1 MKLLRIPA
9 ILISIAVLGCS
20 NTAPA
25 TVGPTTQPTDV
36 SSMPTTTPSAF
47 VVVPTLASTSKLTP
61 AQTSEPTP
69 VPTSAVAQMP
79 GGKLDPAIK
88 VTVYNE
94 GKVWPGTTLLNDNH
108 DAERPRI
115 IEVNMLGEVVWEY
128 VIPRD
133 IWEDE
138 PLQSFAK
145 DVELL
150 ANGNV
155 LLGLPGRGIFEID
168 RNGEIVWS
176 HLDEKMSHDADRLP
190 NGNTLYNFGARDT
203 VDDAQAKEVS
213 PDGELVWSWH
223 AKDHFDREPYRN
235 KDDGG
240 WTHNNAV
247 ERLENGN
254 TLLSPRNFGLL
265 VEVDPS
271 GSVVRTM
278 GKGLLNK
285 AHDPELLPNGNI
297 LVANH
302 RKPQAAIEFNPDTG
316 EVVWQFAPTFKG
328 KGLFVEPL
336 HDADQLP
343 NGNVLITGYGIIYEV
358 TREGEIVWQLVL
370 TDKETALEGR
380 KNLGFYKAQRVSGNI
395 K

>member
-9 ILISIAVLGCS
+9 VLISIAVLGCS
-20 NTAPA
+20 STAPA
-25 TVGPTTQPTDV
+25 AVGPTTQPTDV
-36 SSMPTTTPSAF
+36 ASMPTATPSAS
-47 VVVPTLASTSKLTP
+47 VVVPTLASTSK
-61 AQTSEPTP
+61 PTP
-69 VPTSAVAQMP
+69 VSTSAVAQMP
-79 GGKLDPAIK
+79 RGNVDPAIK
-88 VTVYNE
+88 VTVYNRE
-94 GKVWPGTTLLNDNH
+94 KVWPGTTLLNDNH

-128 VIPRD
+128 VISRD
-133 IWEDE
+133 LWEGE
-138 PLQSFAK
+138 PLRAMDK

-150 ANGNV
+150 ANGNI
-155 LLGLPGRGIFEID
+155 LFGLPGRGIFEINRD
-168 RNGEIVWS
+168 GEVVWS
-176 HLDEKMSHDADRLP
+176 HLDEKISHDVDRLP
-190 NGNTLYNFGARDT
+190 NGNTLYNFGGTDT

-213 PDGELVWSWH
+213 PDGEVVWSWH
-223 AKDHFDREPYRN
+223 AKDHFDREPYRGI
-235 KDDGG
+235 DDHG

-278 GKGLLNK
+278 GEGLLNK

-316 EVVWQFAPTFKG
+316 EVVWQYAPTFKG
-328 KGLFVEPL
+328 KGKFVTPL
-336 HDADQLP
+336 RDADHLP

-370 TDKETALEGR
+370 KDKQTALEGWH
-380 KNLGFYKAQRVSGNI
+380 NLGFYKAQRVSANI

>member
-9 ILISIAVLGCS
+9 VLISIAVLGCS
-20 NTAPA
+20 STAPA
-25 TVGPTTQPTDV
+25 AVGPTTQPTDV
-36 SSMPTTTPSAF
+36 ASMPTATPSAS
-47 VVVPTLASTSKLTP
+47 VVVPTLASTSK
-61 AQTSEPTP
+61 PTP
-69 VPTSAVAQMP
+69 VSTSAVAQMP
-79 GGKLDPAIK
+79 RGNVDPAIK
-88 VTVYNE
+88 VTVYNRE
-94 GKVWPGTTLLNDNH
+94 KVWPGTTLLNDNH

-128 VIPRD
+128 VISRD
-133 IWEDE
+133 LWEGE
-138 PLQSFAK
+138 PLRAMDK

-150 ANGNV
+150 ANGNI
-155 LLGLPGRGIFEID
+155 LFGLPGRGIFEINRD
-168 RNGEIVWS
+168 GEVVWS
-176 HLDEKMSHDADRLP
+176 HLDEKISHDVDRLP
-190 NGNTLYNFGARDT
+190 NGNTLYNFGGTDT

-213 PDGELVWSWH
+213 PDGEVVWSWH
-223 AKDHFDREPYRN
+223 AKDHFDREPYRGIDN
-235 KDDGG
+235 HG

-278 GKGLLNK
+278 GEGLLNK

-302 RKPQAAIEFNPDTG
+302 AKPQAAIEFNPDTG
-316 EVVWQFAPTFKG
+316 EVVWQYAPTFKG
-328 KGLFVEPL
+328 KGKFVTPL
-336 HDADQLP
+336 RDADHLP

-370 TDKETALEGR
+370 KDKQTALEGWH
-380 KNLGFYKAQRVSGNI
+380 NLGFYKAQRVSANI

>member
-9 ILISIAVLGCS
+9 VLISIAVLGCS
-20 NTAPA
+20 STAPA
-25 TVGPTTQPTDV
+25 AVGPTTQPTDV
-36 SSMPTTTPSAF
+36 ASMPTATPSAS
-47 VVVPTLASTSKLTP
+47 VVVPTLASTSK
-61 AQTSEPTP
+61 PTP
-69 VPTSAVAQMP
+69 VSTSAVAQMP
-79 GGKLDPAIK
+79 RGNVDPAIK
-88 VTVYNE
+88 VTVYNRE
-94 GKVWPGTTLLNDNH
+94 KVWPGTTLLNDNH

-128 VIPRD
+128 VISRD
-133 IWEDE
+133 LWEGE
-138 PLQSFAK
+138 PLRAMDK

-150 ANGNV
+150 ANGNI
-155 LLGLPGRGIFEID
+155 LFGLPGRGIFEINRD
-168 RNGEIVWS
+168 GEVVWS
-176 HLDEKMSHDADRLP
+176 HLDEKISHDVDRLP
-190 NGNTLYNFGARDT
+190 NGNTLYNFGGTDT

-213 PDGELVWSWH
+213 PDGEVVWSWH
-223 AKDHFDREPYRN
+223 AKDHFDREPYRGI
-235 KDDGG
+235 DDLG

-278 GKGLLNK
+278 GEGLLNK

-302 RKPQAAIEFNPDTG
+302 AKPQAAIEFNPDTG
-316 EVVWQFAPTFKG
+316 EVVWQYAPTFKG
-328 KGLFVEPL
+328 KGKFVTPL
-336 HDADQLP
+336 RDADHLP

-370 TDKETALEGR
+370 KDKQTALEGWH
-380 KNLGFYKAQRVSGNI
+380 NLGYYKAQRVSANI

>member
-9 ILISIAVLGCS
+9 VLISIAVLGCS
-20 NTAPA
+20 STAPA
-25 TVGPTTQPTDV
+25 AVGPTTQPTDV
-36 SSMPTTTPSAF
+36 ASMPTATPSAS
-47 VVVPTLASTSKLTP
+47 VVVPTLASTSK
-61 AQTSEPTP
+61 PTP
-69 VPTSAVAQMP
+69 VSTSAVAQMP
-79 GGKLDPAIK
+79 RGNVDPAIK
-88 VTVYNE
+88 VTVYNRE
-94 GKVWPGTTLLNDNH
+94 KVWPGTTLLNDNH

-128 VIPRD
+128 VISRD
-133 IWEDE
+133 LWEGE
-138 PLQSFAK
+138 PLRAMDK

-150 ANGNV
+150 ANGNI
-155 LLGLPGRGIFEID
+155 LFGLPGRGIFEINRD
-168 RNGEIVWS
+168 GEVVWS
-176 HLDEKMSHDADRLP
+176 HLDEKISHDVDRLP
-190 NGNTLYNFGARDT
+190 NGNTLYNFGGTDT

-213 PDGELVWSWH
+213 PDGEVVWSWH
-223 AKDHFDREPYRN
+223 AKEHFDREPYRGIDN
-235 KDDGG
+235 HG

-278 GKGLLNK
+278 GEGLLNK

-302 RKPQAAIEFNPDTG
+302 AKPQAAIEFNPDTG
-316 EVVWQFAPTFKG
+316 EVVWQYAPTFKG
-328 KGLFVEPL
+328 KGKFVTPL
-336 HDADQLP
+336 RDADHLP

-370 TDKETALEGR
+370 KDKQTALEGWH
-380 KNLGFYKAQRVSGNI
+380 NLGFYKAQRVSANI

>member
-1 MKLLRIPA
+1 
-9 ILISIAVLGCS
+9 
-20 NTAPA
+20 
-25 TVGPTTQPTDV
+25 
-36 SSMPTTTPSAF
+36 
-47 VVVPTLASTSKLTP
+47 
-61 AQTSEPTP
+61 
-69 VPTSAVAQMP
+69 MP

-108 DAERPRI
+108 DAEWPRI

-176 HLDEKMSHDADRLP
+176 HLDEKISHDVDRLP
-190 NGNTLYNFGARDT
+190 NGNTLYNFGGTDT
-203 VDDAQAKEVS
+203 VDDSQAKEVS
-213 PDGELVWSWH
+213 PDGEVVWSWH
-223 AKDHFDREPYRN
+223 AKDHFDREPYRS

-380 KNLGFYKAQRVSGNI
+380 
-395 K
+395 

>member
-9 ILISIAVLGCS
+9 ILIGIAVLGCS
-20 NTAPA
+20 STPPA
-25 TVGPTTQPTDV
+25 GVGPTTQPTDV
-36 SSMPTTTPSAF
+36 ASMPLATPPSIA
-47 VVVPTLASTSKLTP
+47 VAPTLASI
-61 AQTSEPTP
+61 SEPTP
-69 VPTSAVAQMP
+69 VPTSKPTPVPTSAVSQMP
-79 GGKLDPAIK
+79 RGKLDPAIK
-88 VTVYNE
+88 VAVYNQE
-94 GKVWPGTTLLNDNH
+94 KVWPGTTLLNDNH
-108 DAERPRI
+108 DAEWPRI

-128 VIPRD
+128 VISRD
-133 IWEDE
+133 LWEGE
-138 PLQSFAK
+138 PYRSMDR

-150 ANGNV
+150 ANGNI
-155 LLGLPGRGIFEID
+155 LLCLPKRGVFEID
-168 RNGEIVWS
+168 RSGEVVWS
-176 HLDEKMSHDADRLP
+176 HLDEKISHDVDRLP
-190 NGNTLYNFGARDT
+190 NGNTLYNFGGTDT

-213 PDGELVWSWH
+213 PDGEVVWSWH
-223 AKDHFDREPYRN
+223 AKDHFDQEPYRGI
-235 KDDGG
+235 DDHG

-278 GKGLLNK
+278 GEGLLHN

-302 RKPQAAIEFNPDTG
+302 VKPQAAIEFNPDTG

-328 KGLFVEPL
+328 KGGFVIPL
-336 HDADQLP
+336 RDADQLP

-370 TDKETALEGR
+370 KDKQTALEGWH
-380 KNLGFYKAQRVSGNI
+380 NLGFYKAQRVSANI

>member
-9 ILISIAVLGCS
+9 VLISIVVLGCS
-20 NTAPA
+20 STAPA
-25 TVGPTTQPTDV
+25 AVGPTTQPTDAP
-36 SSMPTTTPSAF
+36 SMPTATPPAF
-47 VVVPTLASTSKLTP
+47 VVVPTP
-61 AQTSEPTP
+61 VPTSEPTP

-79 GGKLDPAIK
+79 RGKLDPAIK

-108 DAERPRI
+108 DAEWPRI

-128 VIPRD
+128 VISRD
-133 IWEDE
+133 LWEGK
-138 PLQSFAK
+138 PLRSMDT

-150 ANGNV
+150 ANGNI
-155 LLGLPGRGIFEID
+155 LLGLPKRGIFEID
-168 RNGEIVWS
+168 RSGEVVWS
-176 HLDEKMSHDADRLP
+176 HLDEKISHDVDRLP
-190 NGNTLYNFGARDT
+190 NGNTLYNFGGTDT
-203 VDDAQAKEVS
+203 VDDAQAKEVY
-213 PDGELVWSWH
+213 PDGEVVWSWH
-223 AKDHFDREPYRN
+223 AKDHFDREPYRGI
-235 KDDGG
+235 DDLG

-278 GKGLLNK
+278 GEGLLNH

-302 RKPQAAIEFNPDTG
+302 AKPHAAIEFNPDTG
-316 EVVWQFAPTFKG
+316 EVVWQFAPTYKKG
-328 KGLFVEPL
+328 KRRFIEPL
-336 HDADQLP
+336 RDADRLP
-343 NGNVLITGYGIIYEV
+343 NGNVLITGYGVIYEV

-370 TDKETALEGR
+370 TDKKTALNGWQY
-380 KNLGFYKAQRVSGNI
+380 LGFYKAQRVSANI

>member
-1 MKLLRIPA
+1 MKLLRLPA
-9 ILISIAVLGCS
+9 VLISIAVLGCS
-20 NTAPA
+20 STAPA
-25 TVGPTTQPTDV
+25 AIGPTNQPTDV
-36 SSMPTTTPSAF
+36 ASMPTATPSAF
-47 VVVPTLASTSKLTP
+47 VVVPTLASTS
-61 AQTSEPTP
+61 ERTP

-88 VTVYNE
+88 VKVYNRE
-94 GKVWPGTTLLNDNH
+94 MVWPGTTLLNDNH

-223 AKDHFDREPYRN
+223 AKDHFDREPYRS

>member
-1 MKLLRIPA
+1 MKIPIVLA
-9 ILISIAVLGCS
+9 VLVSIAILGCS
-20 NTAPA
+20 STAPA
-25 TVGPTTQPTDV
+25 TVGPTNHPTGV
-36 SSMPTTTPSAF
+36 ASMPTATPPAF
-47 VVVPTLASTSKLTP
+47 VVEPTLASTSI
-61 AQTSEPTP
+61 PTP
-69 VPTSAVAQMP
+69 VPTSAVSQMP
-79 GGKLDPAIK
+79 RGKLDPAIK
-88 VTVYNE
+88 VTVYNQE
-94 GKVWPGTTLLNDNH
+94 KVWPGTTLLNDNH
-108 DAERPRI
+108 DAEWPRI

-176 HLDEKMSHDADRLP
+176 HLDEKMSHDAARLP

-223 AKDHFDREPYRN
+223 AKDHFDREPYRS